1 MPRTSIDG
9 TAINYEDNGRDGVP
23 LLFLHAFPFNARMW
37 ASQFES
43 LGERHRCIAPDLKG
57 FGDSDAPDDLS
68 VYSIESYAH
77 DAKALL
83 DHLGVEKVVLIGLS
97 MGGYVAFEFLR
108 HYPQNLA
115 ALVLADTRAE
125 ADAPEVKERRNKQQ
139 EQVRAEG
146 ISGLIDTLTETLLSD
161 TTRENKPDVVAKVK
175 TLMENPASGYLG
187 ALEAMKKRRDSSGE
201 LSSIAVP
208 TLVTVGEKDALSP
221 PEVARKMHEQ
231 VSGSKLVVVP
241 EAGHLSSLEDPDAFN
256 GALADFLESIETS

>member
-1 MPRTSIDG
+1 M
-9 TAINYEDNGRDGVP
+9 AHA
-23 LLFLHAFPFNARMW
+23 LLLVHAFPLDARMW
-37 ASQFES
+37 EPQVSHFSGRIPVVAPNLPGFGGS
-43 LGERHRCIAPDLKG
+43 APDG
-57 FGDSDAPDDLS
+57 S
-68 VYSIESYAH
+68 VLTMGVAAERC
-77 DAKALL
+77 
-83 DHLGVEKVVLIGLS
+83 LGGLQSAGMEQAIVCGLS

-208 TLVTVGEKDALSP
+208 TLVIVGEKDALSP